1 MYNTFILDAPVI
13 WFTKHFWTYD
23 HGRKGPMN

>member
-1 MYNTFILDAPVI
+1 MYNTFILDAPMI
-13 WFTKHFWTYD
+13 WFTKYFWTYD